1 MTHVDCES
9 KLRSDGRSSMHLFLG
24 HWVVIR
30 RAVVYYHYARAPTHI
45 VQELNVSTVLYV
57 CDVSMLNVYG
67 YDLYILERNG
77 VLLKI

>member
-1 MTHVDCES
+1 
-9 KLRSDGRSSMHLFLG
+9 MHLFLG

-57 CDVSMLNVYG
+57 SMLNVYD
-67 YDLYILERNG
+67 YDLYILETNG